1 MVCILSFAS
10 GRVAVGADL
19 ALLPPHKVL
28 QLTELCPQVR
38 VGRGYCLGDGGV
50 DISYFWLRSG
60 TKVSIPL
67 ESADIIPPELS
78 LLGKRNVAS
87 VKILRHSDR
96 SLFYQNNI
104 RNSPC

>member
-1 MVCILSFAS
+1 MDWAVVITNGVYPVICLRESRS
-10 GRVAVGADL
+10 WGRSRL
-19 ALLPPHKVL
+19 LLPPHKVL

-87 VKILRHSDR
+87 VKIQRHSDR
-96 SLFYQNNI
+96 SL
-104 RNSPC
+104 